1 MPTVR
6 RATMHDA
13 FVMGGV
19 HVRAWQ
25 SAYRGQMSDEY
36 LDGLSAQERAQM
48 WSEALGRPD
57 DSRAILV
64 VLDHDENVVGFAAMG
79 PAADAPSDG
88 EIYAIN
94 IDPDRWERGYGR
106 ALLARAEVDLAS
118 LGYDEAVL
126 WVLPGNERARR
137 FYEATGWAPD
147 GTERVKEVLG
157 VVVSEIRYRR
167 AL

>member
-6 RATMHDA
+6 RATMDDA
-13 FVMGGV
+13 LVMGGV

-25 SAYRGQMSDEY
+25 SAYRGQMPDEY

-48 WSEALGRPD
+48 WSDALARPD

-64 VLDHDENVVGFAAMG
+64 VHDREVVGFAAVG
-79 PAADAPSDG
+79 PAADAPSTG
-88 EIYAIN
+88 ELYSIN
-94 IDPDRWERGYGR
+94 IEPDRWGRGYGR
-106 ALLARAEVDLAS
+106 ALLARAEVELAA

-137 FYEATGWAPD
+137 FYETTGWASD

-157 VVVSEIRYRR
+157 VIVSEIRYRR

>member
-6 RATMHDA
+6 RARVGDA
-13 FVMGGV
+13 LVMGGV

-25 SAYRGQMSDEY
+25 SAYRGQMPDEY

-48 WSEALGRPD
+48 WSDTLARHD
-57 DSRAILV
+57 DSRAIV
-64 VLDHDENVVGFAAMG
+64 VVHDGEVVGFAAVG
-79 PAADAPSDG
+79 PAADAPSTG
-88 EIYAIN
+88 ELYSIN
-94 IDPDRWERGYGR
+94 IEPDRWGRGYGR
-106 ALLARAEVDLAS
+106 ALLAQAEVELAS

-147 GTERVKEVLG
+147 GTERVREILG